1 MTQTIVLLSID
12 SLRADH
18 CSTIGYDRETTPEL
32 SDALSGAVPSGGT
45 LYERCFAQ
53 SSHTRESMPSML
65 YGQYPPRLSAVGYA
79 PTEGQSVAATLA
91 DHGWA
96 TAAFHSNP
104 YLSRAYGFDDGFDT
118 FEDGLPLATNR
129 LVTFLHRVRN
139 HFSTEPYTRAETLN
153 EQAIE
158 WLRGRDDQDTF
169 VWIHYMD
176 PHGPYHPPP
185 TYQRQFRDDVVG
197 DRRAKR
203 LWRRSVDDPDSLTP
217 PEIQTLVDLYD
228 AEIRYTDAMLGEL
241 LSTLDNTAGIT
252 DPTVVVASDHGE
264 LFGEH
269 DRFGHPRRV
278 YEELVHVP
286 LALFGAGT
294 KAGTVTDPVEN
305 VDIVPTILDLAG
317 IGERQYDGRS
327 LLSSSETPTGFSFAS
342 GEGAEED
349 RFWAA
354 LRSSDRGVS
363 GVWTRDGTCLDTA
376 TEIHNQSET
385 TDTEDAIDLREQLR
399 ETLDATGATDGRV
412 ESGDQESVDGV
423 VADRLEELGY
433 R

>member
-18 CSTIGYDRETTPEL
+18 CSSLGYDRETTPEL
-32 SDALSGAVPSGGT
+32 ADALSGDTLRSGT

-65 YGQYPPRLSAVGYA
+65 YGQYPPRLSAVGHA
-79 PTEGQSVAATLA
+79 PTEGESVASTLA
-91 DHGWA
+91 GHGWA

-153 EQAIE
+153 EQATE
-158 WLRGRDDQDTF
+158 WLRGRADQDTF

-185 TYQRQFRDDVVG
+185 AYQRQFRDDVVG

-203 LWRRSVDDPDSLTP
+203 LWRRSVDDPDSLSSS
-217 PEIQTLVDLYD
+217 EIQTLVDLYD
-228 AEIRYTDAMLGEL
+228 AEIRYTDAMLGDL
-241 LSTLDNTAGIT
+241 LSTLDSIAGLT

-286 LALFGAGT
+286 LALLGAGT
-294 KAGTVTDPVEN
+294 THDTSTHPVEN

-317 IGERQYDGRS
+317 IEEEQYDGRS
-327 LLSSSETPTGFSFAS
+327 LLSSPEEPTGFSFAS
-342 GEGAEED
+342 GEGSEED
-349 RFWAA
+349 QFWAA

-363 GVWTRDGTCLDTA
+363 GVWTQDGTCLDTD
-376 TEIHNQSET
+376 TEVYET
-385 TDTEDAIDLREQLR
+385 NETEDAVDLREQLR
-399 ETLDATGATDGRV
+399 AILDATGATDGRV

>member
-18 CSTIGYDRETTPEL
+18 CSVLGYDRETTPEL
-32 SDALSGAVPSGGT
+32 RDALSDGT

-65 YGQYPPRLSAVGYA
+65 YGVYPPRLSAVGHA
-79 PTEGQSVAATLA
+79 PDGSQSLASLLAEG
-91 DHGWA
+91 GWA

-129 LVTFLHRVRN
+129 VVTFLHRVRN

-153 EQAIE
+153 HQALA
-158 WLRGRDDQDTF
+158 WLADRGGQPTF

-176 PHGPYHPPP
+176 PHGPYHPPAA
-185 TYQRQFRDDVVG
+185 YQREFRDEVLD

-203 LWRRSVDDPDSLTP
+203 LWRRSVDDPESLSDTDV
-217 PEIQTLVDLYD
+217 ETLVDLYD
-228 AEIRYTDAMLGEL
+228 AEIRYTDAMVGEL
-241 LSTLDNTAGIT
+241 LAGLDDLDAVS
-252 DPTVVVASDHGE
+252 DPTVVIASDHGE

-269 DRFGHPRRV
+269 GQFGHPRRV
-278 YEELVHVP
+278 HRELVHVP
-286 LALFGAGT
+286 LALLDSDGG
-294 KAGTVTDPVEN
+294 GDTVAHPVEN
-305 VDIVPTILDLAG
+305 VDIVPTVLDLAG
-317 IGERQYDGRS
+317 LDATEFDGRS
-327 LLSSSETPTGFSFAS
+327 LRSPTGDPGAFSFAS
-342 GEGAEED
+342 GEGDEED

-354 LRSSDRGVS
+354 LRSRERTVR
-363 GVWTRDGTCLDTA
+363 GVWTWDGGCVESTVETSDGNA
-376 TEIHNQSET
+376 ITEET
-385 TDTEDAIDLREQLR
+385 GNLRERLHAV
-399 ETLDATGATDGRV
+399 LDSTGATDGTV
-412 ESGDQESVDGV
+412 ERDAEETVDSVV
-423 VADRLEELGY
+423 TDRLEELGY